1 MKKNAYFCKIIERIN
16 IIMNNS
22 LRLNPNR
29 LVAFLEKPA
38 AEFTKSDILK
48 VIEEFHIEMVKFRY
62 LAYDGRLKTLN
73 FVINSYE
80 HIDEVLTS
88 GERVDGS
95 SLFPFLEA
103 GSSDLYVIPRFRTA
117 FLDPFAEIPTLDI
130 LCNFY
135 TKDGEPFEM
144 APEYTLHK
152 ASEAFCKATDGMQ
165 FQCMGELEY
174 YVIAPKEDA
183 YVPADQKGYHTSEPF
198 CKFENYRVNAMKLIA
213 ECGGLIKYGHSEVG
227 NFSNGDLMYEQNE
240 IEFLPTDVEDA
251 ADQLV
256 IAKWIMREL
265 GYQYGVTVTFA
276 PKITVGKAGSGMH
289 VHTRVVKDGKNMY
302 VGENGLSEVAHK
314 TIAGI
319 LSLAGSLTAFGDT
332 NPTSYFRLVPHQ
344 EAPTNIC
351 WGDRNR
357 SAMVRVPLG
366 WTKGSGNMMAHCN
379 PMEKKEEVDFSF
391 KQTIELRT
399 PDGSA
404 NIYLLLAGMTVAAR
418 HGFEMQ
424 NAVQYAKDRYVSVN
438 IFDHP
443 EVLERLEVLPDSC
456 AASADLLE
464 RDRAIYEEQ
473 GIFTPALIDGVLK
486 DLRAYNDRTLRA
498 EIGNDSQK
506 ILELVESFIHCG

>member
-1 MKKNAYFCKIIERIN
+1 
-16 IIMNNS
+16 MNPLS
-22 LRLNPNR
+22 YKLNPNK

-38 AEFTKSDILK
+38 KDFTKADIMK
-48 VIEEFHIEMVKFRY
+48 VIEEFNIEMVNFHY
-62 LAYDGRLKTLN
+62 MANDGRLKTLN

-117 FLDPFAEIPTLDI
+117 FLNPFAEIPTLDL
-130 LCNFY
+130 LCNYY
-135 TKDGEPFEM
+135 TKDGKPFEM

-152 ASEAFCKATDGMQ
+152 AGQAFREATGGME
-165 FQCMGELEY
+165 FEVMGELEY
-174 YVIAPKEDA
+174 YVIAPKEDLFMA
-183 YVPADQKGYHTSEPF
+183 ADQRGYHASRPF
-198 CKFENYRVNAMKLIA
+198 CKFEDYRINAMKLIA

-227 NFSNGDLMYEQNE
+227 NFSVGDTMYEQNE
-240 IEFLPTDVEDA
+240 IEFLPTYLEDA

-256 IAKWIMREL
+256 IAKWLIRAL
-265 GYQYGVTVTFA
+265 AYQYGITVTFA

-289 VHTRVVKDGKNMY
+289 VHTRISKDGKNMY
-302 VGENGLSEVAHK
+302 IGENGLTETAHK
-314 TIAGI
+314 AIAGI
-319 LSLAGSLTAFGDT
+319 LECAGSLTAFGNT

-366 WTKGSGNMMAHCN
+366 WTKGSGNMMADCN
-379 PMEKKEEVDFSF
+379 PLEKNEEVDFSH

-404 NIYLLLAGMTVAAR
+404 NVYLLLAGMTVAAR
-418 HGFEMQ
+418 HGFEMKD
-424 NAVQYAKDRYVSVN
+424 AVQYAKDRYVSVN
-438 IFDHP
+438 IFEHE
-443 EVLERLEVLPDSC
+443 EVLKRLAVLPDSC
-456 AASADLLE
+456 AASADVLE
-464 RDRAIYEEQ
+464 KDRAIYEDK
-473 GIFTPALIDGVLK
+473 GIFDPRLIDGILK
-486 DLRAYNDRTLRA
+486 DLRSFNDRTLRKD
-498 EIGNDSQK
+498 IGNNSEK
-506 ILELVESFIHCG
+506 ILELVETFVNCG